1 MGCAGLTRRHFL
13 QAAGV
18 AALAAG
24 CTSAGPTNSRATSA
38 SAPRATAAV
47 SSAASPSVVPDD
59 LSVDLH
65 AHPGMLQISPLDLD
79 VQIARMAAG
88 GVSAVVFAAVADLPV
103 LGVRARGGIYA
114 TRRARPG
121 ELHAATY
128 RQLAPIHDRIA
139 SGRLAPVLTAADLDA
154 TRTGGRPGAILGTE
168 GADFLE
174 GRLERVTEAHERG
187 IRVVQLVHYRINE
200 LGDIQTEDATHGGLT
215 PFGRDVIREL
225 NRLGMLIDLAH
236 ATLADVRAAVETSTV
251 PMILSHTNL
260 QNASGWARF
269 ISPEHAR
276 LLGEH
281 GGVVGAMPI
290 ALGAPGFGGFIDNI
304 GRLVDTVGVDHV
316 AIGTD
321 MDGIIPARLATFDDY
336 AEWASIATA
345 LRARGFGRDEVARVL
360 GGNFARV
367 FRVATGRAGA

>member
-1 MGCAGLTRRHFL
+1 MWCGCSERWMAARLDRR
-13 QAAGV
+13 QALMTL
-18 AALAAG
+18 AALAAAG
-24 CTSAGPTNSRATSA
+24 CATIK
-38 SAPRATAAV
+38 PEHHEAALRLAEE
-47 SSAASPSVVPDD
+47 ST
-59 LSVDLH
+59 SVDLH
-65 AHPGMLQISPLDLD
+65 SHPGMLPASPLSTEGQL
-79 VQIARMAAG
+79 QRMSTGKVRA
-88 GVSAVVFAAVADLPV
+88 SLFAAVADGPLIGRRPTGA
-103 LGVRARGGIYA
+103 LYA
-114 TRRARPG
+114 SREPRPG
-121 ELHAATY
+121 ELYAYTY
-128 RQLAPIHDRIA
+128 RSLDKIRAHA
-139 SGRLAPVLTAADLDA
+139 TAGRVLLIESTADLEA
-154 TRTGGRPGAILGTE
+154 PRAQGKPGAILAVE
-168 GADFLE
+168 GGDFLE
-174 GRLERVTEAHERG
+174 GRAERVQEAYERG
-187 IRVVQLVHYRINE
+187 VRSIQLTHYRINE